1 MDPRTAAHVLTQIAA
16 YLELRGE
23 SRFKAKAYQGA
34 ARALVG
40 LDTDDLAALDRDGT
54 LAATRGLGPATLSVV
69 RDLIDTGESR
79 YLTQLKADLPPGV
92 LELLEVPGLAT
103 PKIHLLHETLGV
115 DSLDSLEAAARE
127 GKLAKLKGFG
137 PKTAERILKGIV
149 AVRAAGSQQLYPR
162 AIAAAG
168 ALLSGVRNHPD
179 ISQAE
184 IAGSLR
190 RHRETAGNVNIVAA
204 CRVSPV
210 AVARSFA
217 RAPGVREA
225 DGEGTASL
233 RIEYVDGEQLRLHCV
248 PTINFAVA
256 LWRATGTEEHVAAV
270 ASRLATHGFTVEG
283 DVVLD
288 ATGSEVPVPDEAT
301 LYSLAGLAWVPPEM
315 RESLGEVE
323 AAARG
328 ALPQLLEPADLRG
341 VLHCHT
347 TWSDGKASV
356 AEMAAAAQGRGWE
369 YIGISDHSQAAFYA
383 GGLTPDQVR
392 EQHDEIDEYNATH
405 PDFRVLKG
413 IEADILADGSLDYD
427 DALLDRLDFVIASVH
442 SRFSMDLASMTSRV
456 LRALEDPRL
465 TILGHPT
472 GRLLLSREAYA
483 IDMDAVLEKAG
494 AVGAAV
500 ELNAD
505 PHRLDLDWRLLPRA
519 RECGIP
525 IEIGPDAHST
535 AGLDNI
541 RYGVGMARKAG
552 LRAAD
557 VLNTRPAEQVLA
569 FARGRRSRVA
579 AR

>member
-483 IDMDAVLEKAG
+483 IDMEAVLEKAG

>member
-137 PKTAERILKGIV
+137 PRTAERILKGIA

-283 DVVLD
+283 DVVHD

-301 LYSLAGLAWVPPEM
+301 LYALAGLAWVPPEM

-427 DALLDRLDFVIASVH
+427 DALLERLDFVIASVH

-483 IDMDAVLEKAG
+483 IDMEAVLEKAG